1 MLTAPVRDAPPRRKT
16 AAPSKPAVW
25 RQWLPRSR
33 AGYAGAA
40 LVAALIGIVV
50 NAVVF
55 QRERHPAPFFA
66 GDPTPPAVISA
77 PAPAP
82 PAPVAAAP
90 AALPAKPAAAAP
102 AALPAKPAV
111 AEVAPPL
118 PVARPA
124 ARPPAPATTTRSE
137 DPIGE
142 LLRGKEA
149 KDGKDSKTVAAVQT
163 ALVRAGYVLKA
174 DGVMGED
181 TQDALS
187 DFAKGHGLPASSE
200 LTPKLLAKLG
210 VVGH

>member
-90 AALPAKPAAAAP
+90 AAPPAKPAA
-102 AALPAKPAV
+102 